1 MLVIER
7 IGEIE
12 SGGGKEGRG
21 SGLGEGLGGG
31 MRERM
36 GLGEIDV
43 EGE

>member
-36 GLGEIDV
+36 GLDV

>member
-12 SGGGKEGRG
+12 SGGGGDGRG

-31 MRERM
+31 IRGRI
-36 GLGEIDV
+36 GLGEKDV

>member
-12 SGGGKEGRG
+12 SGGGRDGRG

-31 MRERM
+31 KKERM
-36 GLGEIDV
+36 GLDV